1 MIDRNFK
8 INRGVE
14 LMMRE
19 ERQKEQKEKKPKHG
33 FGINKMFS
41 LLKRKV
47 YFNFEFRWDKEI

>member
-1 MIDRNFK
+1 ML
-8 INRGVE
+8 RG
-14 LMMRE
+14 
-19 ERQKEQKEKKPKHG
+19 ERQKEQKTEEKPKHG